1 METNWIVIA
10 IVFVCIIPLIA
21 FFIIRNLKDKN
32 DLIAALI
39 AQEQLKALCN
49 HKEEEEEEEV

>member
-10 IVFVCIIPLIA
+10 IVLACIIPLIT
-21 FFIIRNLKDKN
+21 FLIVRNFKDKN

-39 AQEQLKALCN
+39 AQEQLKILSN
-49 HKEEEEEEEV
+49 QKEEDEEEV